1 MDSVK
6 KPKFIKARLGERK
19 RHNEHKREG
28 GLRDW
33 VMKVFHPSVQAKGE
47 GNSAAARRNSDSGN
61 KVEAIQQGGNTDFL
75 ST

>member
-6 KPKFIKARLGERK
+6 TQAYKSKARWK
-19 RHNEHKREG
+19 KKTHNEHKREG
-28 GLRDW
+28 GLSDW

-47 GNSAAARRNSDSGN
+47 RNSAAARRNSDSGN